1 MQITIDIET
10 LPTNRPEIIKSIK
23 GSVSPPGNIKKQ
35 ETIDKWLAE
44 EGKEAKEKAVRKT
57 SLSGSF
63 GQIYC
68 IGFKPENGNVSV
80 VNSVDRGEVE
90 CLKSFFEACKDL
102 KNYSEDCHLIVGHN
116 VKNFDLLFIKQ
127 RAMILGVQYPKC
139 LPDPSK
145 RYSDL
150 IFDTMTEFS
159 GFGNYISLDALSLAF
174 GLDGK
179 QNMDG
184 SKVYDYFL
192 EGRHDDV
199 YEYCKDDVLR
209 TAKIFNKMNFIGE

>member
-127 RAMILGVQYPKC
+127 RAMILGVPYPKC

-145 RYSDL
+145 RYSEM
-150 IFDTMTEFS
+150 IFDTMIEFA
-159 GFGNYISLDALSLAF
+159 GFGNYISLNDLALAF
-174 GLDGK
+174 GFDGK
-179 QNMDG
+179 QEMNG
-184 SKVYDYFL
+184 SQVYDYFL
-192 EGRHDDV
+192 SNRHSEV
-199 YEYCKDDVLR
+199 YEYCKNDVLR